1 MNALNKPGRF
11 NNKRSTGNGGTPS
24 HVIISMPVLH
34 CKTPTD
40 LYTWKPPK
48 RTNKSRDA
56 DRAKLMACLERIGE
70 GWLTTS
76 DVSRRTGIE
85 TARVYSILSNAASH
99 GLVVRRK
106 DGRQVKWSL
115 HGKVA
120 TYVSPFDVLERN

>member
-1 MNALNKPGRF
+1 MTPLNKTGRF
-11 NNKRSTGNGGTPS
+11 GPKRNTGNGCRTQTF
-24 HVIISMPVLH
+24 SMPVLH
-34 CKTPTD
+34 CNTPAD

-56 DRAKLMACLERIGE
+56 DRAKIMACLERIGE

-76 DVSRRTGIE
+76 GVSRRTGIE
-85 TARVYSILSNAASH
+85 TARVHSILSNAASH
-99 GLVVRRK
+99 DLVVRRK

-120 TYVSPFDVLERN
+120 TYLSPFDVLERK